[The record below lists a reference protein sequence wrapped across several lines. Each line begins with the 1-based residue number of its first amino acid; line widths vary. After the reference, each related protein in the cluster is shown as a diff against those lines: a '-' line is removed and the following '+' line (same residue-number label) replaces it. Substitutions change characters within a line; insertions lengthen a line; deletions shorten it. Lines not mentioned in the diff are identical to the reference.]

1 MKKIKEN
8 MLYSIEEVAELLTV
22 SDSNGVKV
30 ENIRY
35 FIDRGNLRTIVIDDN
50 EIVTGKA
57 VLSFLYD
64 LEEKQAEEKMN
75 KQLLYY
81 LTQE

>member
-75 KQLLYY
+75 KQLLDD